1 MKTARLV
8 LLGSTSLCVAACGG
22 MSMPTVRPLPMANGA
37 KATPFEFA
45 YDAGKRHLLADR
57 PGLAVV
63 MLERAL
69 AIDPGSVAALNA
81 IGSAYDDLHRP
92 DAANRYYVKALAI
105 EPESA
110 DTLNNLAISAAMTGD
125 TDTATGLFNRAAALD
140 PKNSLIQENMRLAGL
155 KPDRSARELPVVSD
169 LVAVVAH
176 QESRGIATAVSP
188 KNAQGLMQVLPGTG
202 EEVAQRL
209 GVRWQPDLM
218 TQKTPEGRAYNMMI
232 GTTYLSDRLA
242 KYGNQTMA
250 LAAYNA
256 GDTRVDNWIAKY
268 GDPRTGKIS
277 ENYWI
282 SNIPFR
288 ETRKYVQTINA
299 VMSDSAIKNGPTIER
314 TGLTEYT
321 LTIPVS
327 PLS

>member
-1 MKTARLV
+1 MSAIRLA
-8 LLGSTSLCVAACGG
+8 LLCSTSLLVAACG
-22 MSMPTVRPLPMANGA
+22 MTMPTVRPLPMASSE
-37 KATPFEFA
+37 KMTPFDVA
-45 YDAGKRHLLADR
+45 YDTGKRHLLADR
-57 PGLAVV
+57 AGLAVV
-63 MLERAL
+63 MFERAL
-69 AIDPGSVAALNA
+69 AIDPDSVAALNA
-81 IGSAYDDLHRP
+81 VGSAYDALHRP
-92 DAANRYYVKALAI
+92 DVAKRYYVKALAI

-110 DTLNNLAISAAMTGD
+110 DTLNNMAISAAMTGD
-125 TDTATGLFNRAAALD
+125 DETAAKLFDRAAGLD
-140 PKNSLIQENMRLAGL
+140 PTNPAIRDNMRVAGL
-155 KPDRSARELPVVSD
+155 TPAEPSNTMPVISD
-169 LVAVVAH
+169 LVAVVSQ
-176 QESRGIATAVSP
+176 QESRGVATAVSP

-218 TQKTPEGRAYNMMI
+218 TQNTPEGRAYNMMI

-288 ETRKYVQTINA
+288 ETRKYVQAINA
-299 VMSDSAIKNGPTIER
+299 VMSDSTIKNWPTIER